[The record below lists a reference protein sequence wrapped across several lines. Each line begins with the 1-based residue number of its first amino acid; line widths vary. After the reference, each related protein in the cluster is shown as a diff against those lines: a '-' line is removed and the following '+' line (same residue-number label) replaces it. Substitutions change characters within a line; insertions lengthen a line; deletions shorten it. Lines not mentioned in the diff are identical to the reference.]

1 MQPLCPWESAQYFI
15 FSSNVPPLLYYS
27 HFIAILAAVIFALVL
42 IPRVRESL
50 SIKLFLAVILFFT
63 AWTVIDV
70 LLWASNR
77 ADIVLFYWSLQ
88 MLLEMLLYV
97 SAFYFAYIF
106 IAQKDL
112 AFLWKVGLVILLMPI
127 IMLLPTPYLLPG
139 VDISFC
145 NAVETVSLNFLTT
158 YGIQI
163 VLSLLIVFISFWGV
177 STKPTRRAEIML
189 FMTGILVF
197 LIAFSSG
204 NIVGSITEDWNLAQ
218 VGLFGMPVFIAFLAY
233 TVVKFK
239 TFNVKLFATQ
249 ALVAGIAVLIGA
261 RLFYSTTTTG
271 SILSAAT
278 LIAFLV
284 SGVFLIRSVKR
295 EIEQRERIEK
305 LAKELQ
311 ETNERQNTLL
321 HFIGHEVKGFL
332 TKDAGVFASF
342 SEGDLG
348 VLPETQKAFIDRA
361 LLETRRGVDSV
372 ENILK
377 ASNLKK
383 GTVTYTKESF
393 DFKALAAA
401 AVEKARPAAELKE
414 LTLSFSADEASYQM
428 TGDRVQINDH
438 VLRNLIENSIN
449 YTPSG
454 SVAVSL
460 KRAGTRI
467 VFAVKD
473 TGIGITEEDKK
484 RLFTEG
490 GHGKDSQKV
499 NVHSTGYGL
508 YIAKQITEAHGGTI
522 RAESE
527 GAGKGSTFIAEFPVN

>member
-27 HFIAILAAVIFALVL
+27 HLIAILAAVIFTLVL

-63 AWTVIDV
+63 AWAVMDI

-97 SAFYFAYIF
+97 SAFYFAYVF
-106 IAQKDL
+106 IAQEDL
-112 AFLWKVGLVILLMPI
+112 KFLWKIGLVILLMPI
-127 IMLLPTPYLLPG
+127 IVLLPTSYLLPG
-139 VDISFC
+139 VDVSFC
-145 NAVETVSLNFLTT
+145 NAVETVSLNFSTT

-163 VLSLLIVFISFWGV
+163 VLSLLIVFISFWGASV
-177 STKPTRRAEIML
+177 KPVRRAEIML

-261 RLFYSTTTTG
+261 RLFYSTTTAGT
-271 SILSAAT
+271 ILSAAT
-278 LIAFLV
+278 LIAFLI
-284 SGVFLIRSVKR
+284 SGVFLVRSVKR

-305 LAKELQ
+305 LAGELQ

-332 TKDAGVFASF
+332 TKDAGAFAAISQ
-342 SEGDLG
+342 GDFG
-348 VLPETQKAFIDRA
+348 VPPDGMKPFVEAA
-361 LLETRRGVDSV
+361 LVETRRGVDSV

-383 GTVTYTKESF
+383 GTVAYTKASF
-393 DFKALAAA
+393 DFKALTAE
-401 AVEKARPAAELKE
+401 AVEKAKLAAEQKG
-414 LTLSFSADEASYQM
+414 LTLTFTADEAFYQM
-428 TGDRVQINDH
+428 TGDRAQINDH
-438 VLRNLIENSIN
+438 VLRNLIDNAIS

-454 SVAVSL
+454 SINVSL
-460 KRAGTRI
+460 KRSGPKI

-473 TGIGITEEDKK
+473 SGIGITDEDKK

-490 GHGKDSQKV
+490 GHGKDSQRV

-508 YIAKQITEAHGGTI
+508 YIAKQITEANDGTI

-527 GAGKGSTFIAEFPVN
+527 GAGKGSTFIVEFPA